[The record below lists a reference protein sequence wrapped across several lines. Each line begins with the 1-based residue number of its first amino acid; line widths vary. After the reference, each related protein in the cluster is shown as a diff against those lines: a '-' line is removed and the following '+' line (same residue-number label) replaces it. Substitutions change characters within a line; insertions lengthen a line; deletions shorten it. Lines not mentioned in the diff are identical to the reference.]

1 MPSLLEVAD
10 ALILAGEMDE
20 ALDALSQH
28 LAENQND
35 EDARRLRVRLL
46 LSLQRGKDAL
56 AELDRLPAPDQRLRA
71 QAYALMGDKVRA
83 IEMREQLLQA
93 NADETPEQIELLLRD
108 LYQRG
113 ESDKALGMLADL
125 SKTWRWLG
133 WSGDFFALRA
143 DYAIAAEHYCSAL
156 DMLKEQESNALL
168 EAQKAYLLLKRA
180 DVYRRLRQFAEA
192 DADYR
197 AAEAI
202 IPTDPMI
209 PFNRGLLIFEQGD
222 GASLRRAL
230 PLCRDALDHAPEAL
244 REYMRN
250 TLLDEPR
257 YHLLAQALLS

>member
-1 MPSLLEVAD
+1 MPSPLELAE
-10 ALILAGEMDE
+10 ALILAGEMDD

-28 LAENQND
+28 LTENPDD

-56 AELDRLPAPDQRLRA
+56 ADLDALPAPDQVLAA
-71 QAYALMGDKVRA
+71 QAYALLGDDARA
-83 IEMREQLLQA
+83 VEAREQLLQA
-93 NADETPEQIELLLRD
+93 GADENPEQIELLLRD
-108 LYQRG
+108 LYQRK
-113 ESDKALGMLADL
+113 EIDKALGRLADL
-125 SKTWRWLG
+125 DKTWRWLG
-133 WSGDFFALRA
+133 WSGDFFVLRA

-156 DMLKEQESNALL
+156 DELKQQETNAIL
-168 EAQKAYLLLKRA
+168 ETQTAYLLLKRA

-209 PFNRGLLIFEQGD
+209 PFNRGLLIFEQG
-222 GASLRRAL
+222 SLRRAL
-230 PLCRDALDHAPEAL
+230 PLCRDALDHAPDAL
-244 REYMRN
+244 REHMRN